1 MKENSKENEKGNMNK
16 EKNRIKNKINKL
28 ESEIEEKEEQIK
40 LLQEEMLQEEI
51 STDYLKLKGIQDKI
65 QELNQNIESRMEEW
79 EELSNKI

>member
-1 MKENSKENEKGNMNK
+1 
-16 EKNRIKNKINKL
+16 
-28 ESEIEEKEEQIK
+28 
-40 LLQEEMLQEEI
+40 MLQEEI